1 MTSWLLIAAGVVWL
15 LSLGW
20 VIQDAYARFPTS
32 TLIWW
37 AFLALI
43 LGPIAVPFYLSERQ
57 TRHAQMNKAAFSGG
71 RDIPVPEGHRPFRPA
86 GLRLAGEERTSGSG
100 IFVVVEQGTDAPQ
113 QVEIP
118 RGGWLTV
125 RRAVGAEKSRA
136 GVLVLHDPAVS
147 RQSHCRLWFQNGRVL
162 LEDNSTYGT
171 TVDETRIVGGVVVVH
186 AETTIRIGQT
196 LLRVRGV

>member
-71 RDIPVPEGHRPFRPA
+71 RDIPVPEGHRLVIDRQMVE
-86 GLRLAGEERTSGSG
+86 GLHQEER
-100 IFVVVEQGTDAPQ
+100 IH
-113 QVEIP
+113 P
-118 RGGWLTV
+118 RPFNYE
-125 RRAVGAEKSRA
+125 R
-136 GVLVLHDPAVS
+136 
-147 RQSHCRLWFQNGRVL
+147 
-162 LEDNSTYGT
+162 
-171 TVDETRIVGGVVVVH
+171 
-186 AETTIRIGQT
+186 
-196 LLRVRGV
+196 